1 VTEHPGRNSNVIIGL
16 AALVVVI
23 YGMQAASVLLVPFLV
38 AVFLALIAVRPLL
51 WMQSNRI
58 PAIVAALVI
67 VITIVLILSII
78 VAMLAA
84 SLADF
89 AAAMPSYQARLESL
103 VTNTGKFLADT
114 FGKNLY
120 FESLNDVIDLGA
132 AMRIVA
138 MVLNSVREVMTNIFL
153 IVLTLVFIL
162 LEASSMPTK
171 VSAALLGHGEF
182 ANAESLERTRLF
194 LDNLGRYLGIKTLT
208 SMTTGILIGLLAWGI
223 GLDFPLLW
231 AMLAFLLNYI
241 PTIGSI
247 IAAIPA
253 ILLAVVQLGFGE
265 AMMVAAGFLSINTL
279 LGNFL
284 EPRMMGFG
292 VGISPLIVFIGLFF
306 WGWVFGPVGMLLSVP
321 LTMMLKMAVESDE
334 RTRWIGMLMGTERD
348 AEFALERW

>member
-1 VTEHPGRNSNVIIGL
+1 VIQQPASNSNVIIGL

-38 AVFLALIAVRPLL
+38 AVFVALIVVRPLL
-51 WMQSNRI
+51 WMQSKRI
-58 PAIVAALVI
+58 PVIVATLAIVI
-67 VITIVLILSII
+67 SIVLIISVI

-84 SLADF
+84 SLTDF
-89 AAAMPSYQARLESL
+89 AVAVPSYQARLESL
-103 VTNTGKFLADT
+103 VTDTGKFLADI
-114 FGKNLY
+114 FGDNLY
-120 FESLNDVIDLGA
+120 FESLDDVIDLGA
-132 AMRIVA
+132 MMRIVA

-171 VSAALLGHGEF
+171 ISAALLGRGEF
-182 ANAESLERTRLF
+182 ANAVSLEQTRLF

-208 SMTTGILIGLLAWGI
+208 SMATGTLVGLMTWGI

-247 IAAIPA
+247 IAAMPA
-253 ILLAVVQLGFGE
+253 ILLAVVQLGLGE
-265 AMMVAAGFLSINTL
+265 AVMIAVGFLGINTL

-292 VGISPLIVFIGLFF
+292 VGISPLIVFVGLFF

-334 RTRWIGMLMGTERD
+334 RTRWIGMLLGTERD